1 MKLTYGFIIGHMTL
15 GIFFLNH
22 NSRALKT
29 LMLFYFLLLFSAT
42 GVCAALVTHRCS
54 KSYWTCRPCSFPA
67 LSEFWRRRC
76 SKTSSLQT
84 FLQDFFLF
92 YACTYYFISQ
102 PSKCPVFSAIT
113 LSVWKLIVHDLAL
126 KVFLWSLLTSKNL
139 LLLKSARFWGGG
151 AISPLRNALKKL
163 IQFVNI

>member
-54 KSYWTCRPCSFPA
+54 KSYWTCRPCS
-67 LSEFWRRRC
+67 RRC
-76 SKTSSLQT
+76 RSFEDVAAPKHLHCKH
-84 FLQDFFLF
+84 FFKIFFLF

-113 LSVWKLIVHDLAL
+113 LSVWKSIVHDLAL